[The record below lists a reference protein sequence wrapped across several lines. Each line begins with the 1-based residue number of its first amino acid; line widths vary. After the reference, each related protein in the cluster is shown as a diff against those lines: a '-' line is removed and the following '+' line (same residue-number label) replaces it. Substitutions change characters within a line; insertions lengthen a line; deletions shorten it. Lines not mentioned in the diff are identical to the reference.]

1 MDAAA
6 ILTLLEPHVPGATLV
21 AEEAIDQPTIAV
33 DRDHL
38 VSVCE
43 ALRRLP
49 DLNFSFL
56 ADLTAVDRLPASP
69 RFEVVYHLA
78 CLGATGPPSTATG
91 EAGRLRLRVRLPGD
105 DARVP
110 TVSTVWPAAG
120 WPEREVWDLFGIVF
134 DGHTDLRRILM
145 PDDWDGHPLRKDHP
159 VQVNKRTKSSEP
171 LQVTQAEFVATIER
185 ARVAGGAAPPSASR
199 DPTRG
204 ER

>member
-33 DRDHL
+33 DRDYL

-43 ALRRLP
+43 VLRRLP

-171 LQVTQAEFVATIER
+171 LQVTQAEFVANIER